1 MGEPIVFI
9 SLFRV
14 KQGKLQPFKDL
25 ARTVTQQLQA
35 ERPRTLAYLFYL
47 SPDGSEATIVH
58 VFPDA
63 EAMDLHGEG
72 SEQRS
77 RVVFEFLAPDGW
89 EIYGT
94 PSDAA
99 LEQMRKAASASG
111 VTLSVQPDYFDGFLR
126 GPG

>member
-9 SLFRV
+9 SHFRV

-63 EAMDLHGEG
+63 EAMDLHAEG

-77 RVVFEFLAPDGW
+77 RVVFEFLVPDGW
-89 EIYGT
+89 EIYGA

-99 LEQMRKAASASG
+99 LEQMRTAASASQ
-111 VTLSVQPDYFDGFLR
+111 VSLTVQRD
-126 GPG
+126 